1 MLLKLEKMGVQSER
15 GIIRITG
22 DPISILILMI
32 MRYIGI
38 IQMSTPIRKAI
49 STIRM
54 AYRNLNILEDLQWSI
69 QTY

>member
-1 MLLKLEKMGVQSER
+1 MLLKLEKMAVQSER

-22 DPISILILMI
+22 DLISILPLMI

-38 IQMSTPIRKAI
+38 IQMSIPIRKAI

-54 AYRNLNILEDLQWSI
+54 TYRNLNILEDLQWSI